1 MYNKSMHEGLVLE
14 DGARIA
20 VIGGGPAGSLFA
32 HFALKNAQHRKMNIG
47 ITIFDG
53 KDFRQ
58 SGPRGCNLCAGVI
71 AESLYDKLKNEGIFL
86 PEGRIVNRADG
97 YSLHTHNDVLSLL
110 SAENDSQSI
119 ITVYRGNGPRFST
132 FPNTIS
138 FDDFLL
144 SWAQDL
150 GANVISSP
158 VFDIRLSGDKNGLP
172 TIFYGEK
179 ERQKEFQADLVVGAF
194 GINSSLIQ
202 TMKKLGFGYRP
213 PKTLITFQA
222 EVRLGEETILK
233 EFGNSIHIYVPK
245 SSPIRYATVVPKR
258 DFATITLIGLKDADQ
273 AILGEFRKFKD
284 LSKKLLPAKPQCFC
298 FPRIT
303 VSPARKP
310 YTDRLVVIGDASF
323 SRHYKNGIESAFHTA
338 EMAAEAAFAH
348 GISSQSFAFHYYKK
362 AKRNIIYDNRYG
374 RILFF
379 LNDLISSVPLLTQA
393 HFNLARSKRKKGP
406 SQKLQFVLWNMFTGN
421 LPYREIFRAS
431 LNLKLQL
438 ALMANTLK
446 ILLARAKIFKD
457 RSIKKEAVY
466 SPSDHKR

>member
-1 MYNKSMHEGLVLE
+1 MREGLGLE

-32 HFALKNAQHRKMNIG
+32 HFALKNAHRRKMNIG

-71 AESLYDKLKNEGIFL
+71 SESLYDKLKNEGIFL

-144 SWAQDL
+144 SWAQDQ

-158 VFDIRLSGDKNGLP
+158 VNDIRLSDSRGGSPK
-172 TIFYGEK
+172 IFYGDK
-179 ERQKEFQADLVVGAF
+179 DQQKEFQADLVVGAF
-194 GINSSLIQ
+194 GVNSSLIQ
-202 TMKKLGFGYRP
+202 TIKKLGFGYRP

-222 EVRLGEETILK
+222 EARLGEETILK

-245 SSPIRYATVVPKR
+245 YSPIRYATVVPKK
-258 DFATITLIGLKDADQ
+258 DFATITLIGRKDPDQ
-273 AILGEFRKFKD
+273 GILDEFRKFKD
-284 LSKKLLPAKPQCFC
+284 LSAKLLSTKPQCFC

-310 YTDRLVVIGDASF
+310 YADRVVVVGDASF

-338 EMAAEAAFAH
+338 EMAAEAAFSH
-348 GISSQSFAFHYYKK
+348 GISSQSFALHYYQK
-362 AKRNIIYDNRYG
+362 AKRSIINDNRYG

-393 HFNLARSKRKKGP
+393 HFNLARGKREKGP

-421 LPYREIFRAS
+421 LPYREIFRTS

-438 ALMANTLK
+438 ALVANTLK
-446 ILLARAKIFKD
+446 IMLARTNIFKG
-457 RSIKKEAVY
+457 KT
-466 SPSDHKR
+466 

>member
-1 MYNKSMHEGLVLE
+1 MHEGLVLE

-32 HFALKNAQHRKMNIG
+32 HFALKNAQRRNMNISV
-47 ITIFDG
+47 TIFDG

-144 SWAQDL
+144 SWAQDQ

-158 VFDIRLSGDKNGLP
+158 VYDIQLSSKGNGFP
-172 TIFYGEK
+172 AIFYREK
-179 ERQKEFQADLVVGAF
+179 DKQKEFQADLVVAAF
-194 GINSSLIQ
+194 GVNSSLIQ

-222 EVRLGEETILK
+222 EARLGEETIQK

-245 SSPIRYATVVPKR
+245 SSPIRYATVVPKK

-273 AILGEFRKFKD
+273 GFLGEFRKFKD
-284 LSKKLLPAKPQCFC
+284 LSEKLLPAKPQCFC

-338 EMAAEAAFAH
+338 EMASEAALFH
-348 GISSQSFAFHYYKK
+348 GISSQSFALHYYQK
-362 AKRNIIYDNRYG
+362 AKRSIINDNRYG

-393 HFNLARSKRKKGP
+393 HFDLAREKRKKGP

-421 LPYREIFRAS
+421 LPYRQIFRTS
-431 LNLKLQL
+431 LNLRLQL
-438 ALMANTLK
+438 TLVANTLK
-446 ILLARAKIFKD
+446 ILLARTKIFRKNTN
-457 RSIKKEAVY
+457 KKQAAS
-466 SPSDHKR
+466 SPSDFKH